1 MTAPVGVRRR
11 KAAATSVSM
20 TARQI
25 SPSRPQSRPACAGV
39 SRSPGISRNSWRTR
53 RTTPSK
59 SIVSSLP
66 AWRARCTPPRGRGFF
81 WLISSIRFQLSD
93 ISVRLDD
100 VSDSD
105 VGFGPRRPR
114 RAPVDA
120 NKNVSFDMPINK
132 NVARADPRQR
142 EAQRLSTLLDVSQAL
157 SGTLNLKASLHRV
170 LEILAHHHGAVR
182 GIVSLLHADGELRV
196 EASDGLTDA
205 ALRVSYRVGEGI
217 TGRVVQSAKPV
228 VVPRVSR
235 EPAFLH
241 RAARRP
247 ELAHQELSFVCVP
260 IVLNR
265 RAVGALAIDL
275 KFKVDRN
282 FDRSTKFLGVV
293 ASMIAQALKVQRL
306 IEEDKRR
313 LVDENTHLR
322 QELRERYDFSN
333 LVGSSGPMRQIY
345 EQVTQVAGTNTTVL
359 IRGESGTGKELIAHA
374 IHYSSLRAK
383 KPFVK
388 GSCAALPESLIEPEL
403 FGHEKGA
410 FTGAE
415 VRKKGRF
422 ELADGGTLFLDE
434 IGDINLATQVKLLR
448 VLQQREFERVGG
460 TETLKA
466 NVRLVAATNKDLEK
480 AIAAGTLRE
489 DLYYRLNVFTMFV
502 PPLRERKADL
512 LLLVDHFLE
521 KFAREHQ
528 RSIKRISTPAIDM
541 LASYHWPGNVREL
554 ENTLERAVVTCD
566 GEVIHGHHL
575 PPSLQTAE
583 ASGTVTR
590 VSLREAVSAYEK
602 DLIQDA
608 LKTTRGNRAK
618 AARLLDTTERIINYK
633 VRTYGIDSRRF
644 RS

>member
-1 MTAPVGVRRR
+1 MDAVAARLRPV
-11 KAAATSVSM
+11 
-20 TARQI
+20 
-25 SPSRPQSRPACAGV
+25 PPPA
-39 SRSPGISRNSWRTR
+39 
-53 RTTPSK
+53 
-59 SIVSSLP
+59 
-66 AWRARCTPPRGRGFF
+66 
-81 WLISSIRFQLSD
+81 
-93 ISVRLDD
+93 
-100 VSDSD
+100 
-105 VGFGPRRPR
+105 
-114 RAPVDA
+114 VDA
-120 NKNVSFDMPINK
+120 P
-132 NVARADPRQR
+132 AR
-142 EAQRLSTLLDVSQAL
+142 EARRLSTLLEVSQAL

-170 LEILAHHHGAVR
+170 LEILARHHGAER
-182 GIVSLLHADGELRV
+182 GIVSVLQQDGAVRV
-196 EASDGLTDA
+196 EAADGIGDA
-205 ALRVSYRVGEGI
+205 PHPVTYRVGEGI
-217 TGRVVQSAKPV
+217 TGRVVQSGKAI

-247 ELAHQELSFVCVP
+247 ELPRQELSFVCVP
-260 IVLNR
+260 ILLNR
-265 RAVGALAIDL
+265 RPVGALAIDL
-275 KFKVDRN
+275 KFKPDRN
-282 FDRSTKFLGVV
+282 FERHTKFLGIV
-293 ASMIAQALKVQRL
+293 ASMIGQAIKIHRL

-322 QELRERYDFSN
+322 QELRERYGFAN
-333 LVGSSGPMRQIY
+333 LVGSSGPLRQIF
-345 EQVTQVAGTNTTVL
+345 EQVTQVAGTSTTVL

-388 GSCAALPESLIEPEL
+388 VSCAALPDSLIESEL
-403 FGHEKGA
+403 FGYEKGA

-415 VRKKGRF
+415 ARKKGRF

-448 VLQQREFERVGG
+448 VLQEREFERVGG
-460 TETLKA
+460 TETIKS

-480 AIAAGTLRE
+480 AIAAGTFRE
-489 DLYYRLNVFTMFV
+489 DLYYRLNVFTIFI
-502 PPLRERKADL
+502 PPLRERKSDL

-521 KFAREHQ
+521 KFAREHS

-554 ENTLERAVVTCD
+554 ENTLERAVLMCD

-590 VSLREAVSAYEK
+590 VALGDAVSAYEK

-633 VRTYGIDSRRF
+633 VRRYGIDARRF
-644 RS
+644 R